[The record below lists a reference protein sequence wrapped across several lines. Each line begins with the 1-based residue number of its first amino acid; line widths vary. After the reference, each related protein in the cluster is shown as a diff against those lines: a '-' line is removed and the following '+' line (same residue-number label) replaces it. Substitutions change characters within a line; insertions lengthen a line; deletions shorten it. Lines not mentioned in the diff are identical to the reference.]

1 MKRVSKVVGALAAL
15 GFVMGIGVSA
25 PAHFGGHHVNANVVA
40 ARALDTGWD

>member
-25 PAHFGGHHVNANVVA
+25 PAHFGGHHSTVVS
-40 ARALDTGWD
+40 RQGVDTGWD